1 MRSLVMAVSVFGMV
15 SAAQAA
21 DMPDLPVL
29 RGGLTE
35 GLNGARANWDGYYV
49 GGQFG
54 YGTSDMDFSR
64 SAASLTNF
72 IFRNSVLQTPTST
85 WSVLNKNHVQGS
97 SFGVYVGRNFQWE
110 DTVWGIEVNYNYM
123 NRMVSSAGS
132 SMALNIV
139 NPSGET
145 VAANETRTYS
155 TSVQAAAALQIKDV
169 VTLRGRVG
177 WAADNFLPY
186 VFGGLAVGRMET
198 SRVATTN
205 VYLTDTFVN
214 QTTGAIISQTGPSY
228 LPSVS
233 RTYGESRTN
242 SFVGGWTGG
251 LGFEYMMWGGLFAR
265 GEWEYVKF
273 MTVKDTAVTLN
284 SFRAGVGYKF

>member
-123 NRMVSSAGS
+123 NRMVSSSGS

-214 QTTGAIISQTGPSY
+214 QTTGAIISHTGPSY